1 MWLKAGISM
10 EARVL
15 SGELV
20 VTPAHACPY
29 KTPPNPGPS
38 GWEASSSS
46 AQPPGGQRLM
56 EH

>member
-10 EARVL
+10 EAGVL
-15 SGELV
+15 SEELV
-20 VTPAHACPY
+20 VTSAHACPY
-29 KTPPNPGPS
+29 KTPPNPGPPD
-38 GWEASSSS
+38 WEASSSS